1 MFKKISDSAI
11 IQGSISPGFEDVK
24 VAFAENFAKRGEV
37 GAACAVYYRGEK
49 VVDLWG
55 GYRDQKTKSPWEEN
69 TLVLVF
75 STTKGLA
82 SMTLALA
89 HSRGLLNYDE
99 RVSTYWPEFAQEG
112 KKNITVRQLLSH
124 QAGLCAIDEP
134 LTPDVLADPDAR
146 ATIIARQRPIWEPGT
161 KHGYHFNTLGLYE
174 SELIRRIDP
183 FHRTLGKF
191 FQDEIAKPLG
201 LVFYIGLPPDI
212 PNTRIASMIV
222 FSPLEILLGLSR
234 IPVRVAWA
242 LRDSH
247 SLTYRA
253 FYNPNPAEIRPN
265 VEFPSGSGIGLVRSI
280 AKAYGI
286 LATGGRDLGITRET
300 IDELTRPAIQPSLG
314 SHDEVLHVETAFSL
328 GYLKPCEALRFGSS
342 SKAFGMN
349 GTGGSVG
356 FADPEPQIGFAYAP
370 NKMIFGFFGDSRAKN
385 LEKAVYKCVERMAA

>member
-1 MFKKISDSAI
+1 MFKASTDSPI
-11 IQGSISPGFEDVK
+11 IHGIVSPEFEDVK
-24 VAFAENFAKRGEV
+24 LAFEENFAKRGEV

-55 GYRDQKTKSPWEEN
+55 GYRDQKTKSPWEED

-89 HSRGLLNYDE
+89 HSRGLFNYDE
-99 RVSTYWPEFAQEG
+99 RVSTYWPEFAQNG

-124 QAGLCAIDEP
+124 QAGLCAINEP
-134 LTPDVLADPDAR
+134 LTPDVLADLDSR
-146 ATIIARQRPIWEPGT
+146 AAIIASQKSLWEPGT

-183 FHRTLGKF
+183 LHRTLGRF
-191 FQDEIAKPLG
+191 FQDEMAKPLG
-201 LVFYIGLPPDI
+201 LEFYIGLPPNI
-212 PNTRIASMIV
+212 PDTRLASMIV
-222 FSPLEILLGLSR
+222 ITPLEILFGLSR
-234 IPVRVAWA
+234 VPLRVAWA
-242 LRDSH
+242 LRDPH

-253 FYNPNPAEIRPN
+253 FYNPNPADIGPDL
-265 VEFPSGSGIGLVRSI
+265 EFPSGSGIGSVRSI

-286 LATGGRDLGITRET
+286 FAAGGRELGIARDTL
-300 IDELTRPAIQPSLG
+300 DELTRPAVPPALG

-328 GYLKPCEALRFGSS
+328 GFLKPCAALEFGSS
-342 SKAFGMN
+342 SQAFGMN

-356 FADPEPQIGFAYAP
+356 FADPGLQIGFAYAP
-370 NKMIFGFFGDSRAKN
+370 NRMIFGFFGDARAKN